1 MGLGTVDEGMLI
13 LVDIEK
19 LMSSK
24 DMELVD
30 AVSA

>member
-19 LMSSK
+19 LMSSI
-24 DMELVD
+24 DTELVD
-30 AVSA
+30 AVSV